1 MSVMITGGYGFIGSW
16 IAAELAQQ
24 GKKVLL
30 VDQAISALDHLEPYR
45 NLITPVVADV
55 LDMPALVDIVKNA
68 TEEVDG
74 IIHTAAIL
82 DRKEIM
88 LHPHRSVRINV
99 EGTLNCLE
107 VARLF
112 KLRRMVYAS
121 SGSVYG
127 SPKGVL
133 CEKTTPECPNEMYS
147 ATKLAGEHLG
157 LQYHN
162 LFGVDFASIRF
173 YFVYGIGRFPI
184 RCPHLIYRALFG
196 SLEGLREIR
205 LERGGDL
212 RVDWTYVRDAAHGA
226 VLAYNK
232 PQLQERVFNISSG
245 IAYNVKEVLEVVCR
259 YAPVTSKIEIGP
271 GMMYPRGGPMDISR
285 ARSELGFEPRY
296 SLEEG
301 VKEYAGWLASRIK
314 V

>member
-1 MSVMITGGYGFIGSW
+1 MSVIITGGCGHIGSW
-16 IAAELAQQ
+16 IAAELAEQ

-30 VDQAISALDHLEPYR
+30 VDQAISVFDHLAPYQD
-45 NLITPVVADV
+45 LITPVAADI
-55 LDMPALVDIVKNA
+55 LDLPALVDIVKN
-68 TEEVDG
+68 TPEEVDG
-74 IIHTAAIL
+74 IIHNAAVI

-88 LHPHRSVRINV
+88 LHPYRSVKTNI

-112 KLRRMVYAS
+112 KLRRVVFAS

-133 CEKTTPECPNEMYS
+133 DEKMTPEQPNEMYGV
-147 ATKLAGEHLG
+147 TKLAGEHLG
-157 LQYHN
+157 LQYHK

-173 YFVYGIGRFPI
+173 YFVYGSGKFP
-184 RCPHLIYRALFG
+184 LKSSNLLYRALFG
-196 SLEGLREIR
+196 PLEGLREIY
-205 LERGGDL
+205 LEKGGDL

-232 PQLQERVFNISSG
+232 GELQERVFNISSG
-245 IAYNVKEVLEVVCR
+245 VAYSVDEVLEAVRR
-259 YAPVTSKIEIGP
+259 YAPVTSKVEIGP
-271 GMMYPRGGPMDISR
+271 GMTIERGGPMDISR

-296 SLEEG
+296 TLEEG
-301 VKEYAGWLASRIK
+301 VKEYANWLAGRMSL
-314 V
+314 